1 MYLRIRIQKK
11 EGKITIM
18 SETKGELTKV
28 QQFQTN
34 EIIRI
39 EKTLKDSGLD
49 LTPYQ
54 KKCGINA
61 IAGIISFLKEQGKS
75 FDDVDMNLLRLSIQN
90 VALTELNY
98 AAIPAEIYF
107 DLRGSVLTVKPQ
119 GAGNEKLTRTY
130 GVDVSSISMPW
141 LIREGDDFTLPSY
154 DGETCVPP
162 KWTRKSLD
170 KKVIAVCYMV
180 KKTDGSTEWLISG
193 REEVAGNLIA
203 QIRQNALYKFNKKDK
218 DGKLIFNKYGK
229 PIVDTEARDKFY
241 DSLNDRK
248 LDDLLGDPKLKEF
261 INPTYTSGG
270 SKESMIIRKM
280 KNNALKLYPKE
291 YDNSLQKEAV
301 ENMFEEDDKS
311 IKVNTNPDDVIDATT
326 PVADAPKDF
335 TVDDDGVVTKPVA
348 QEPEKEDNDIEQEDV
363 EEPTT
368 EPVEEPK
375 PTQAEK
381 KETKPLVDT
390 DYGI

>member
-1 MYLRIRIQKK
+1 MYLKIRLQKK

-75 FDDVDMNLLRLSIQN
+75 FEDVDMNLLRLSIQN

-193 REEVAGNLIA
+193 REEVANNLIA

-248 LDDLLGDPKLKEF
+248 LDDLLSDPKLKDF

-270 SKESMIIRKM
+270 SKEAMIIRKM

-311 IKVNTNPDDVIDATT
+311 IKVNTNPDDVIDADT

-335 TVDDDGVVTKPVA
+335 EVDDDGVVTKPVA
-348 QEPEKEDNDIEQEDV
+348 QDAEKEDNDIEQEDA

-368 EPVEEPK
+368 EPVEELK

-381 KETKPLVDT
+381 KETKPLVDE